1 MEGEEKWSL
10 SLETGGGEGK
20 EELSKKQGREGPS
33 VVTWRLRK
41 SGQWKCL
48 KDSRVRG

>member
-10 SLETGGGEGK
+10 SLETGK

-41 SGQWKCL
+41 SGQWKGL
-48 KDSRVRG
+48 KDNRVWG